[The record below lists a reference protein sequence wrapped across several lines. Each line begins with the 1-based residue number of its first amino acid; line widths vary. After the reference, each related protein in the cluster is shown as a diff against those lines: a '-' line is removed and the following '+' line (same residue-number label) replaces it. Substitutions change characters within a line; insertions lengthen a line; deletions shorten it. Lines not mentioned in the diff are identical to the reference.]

1 MPGAH
6 PPGPEDAPTAGTH
19 RPGVPEHIPFPVEA
33 PFTVRAD
40 MRRWSQGDAGH
51 LRLDARYPD
60 YLVAK
65 LDALARDA
73 AGCRAVARGLP
84 PRQLALAVA
93 EAAERLGAD
102 LASRGSSA
110 PFRWGADGLEVPTL
124 GLAVSADGGALRRA
138 PRPPPPGLEAPA
150 RRAWEH
156 LVGLPPAARLLDA
169 LALAVQEDLVWMGP
183 GTRTRGPAATA
194 GAGHGSADVL
204 HVCFPSGWDPGA
216 RAGAS
221 FEALHR
227 PVPGRERLEGASAA
241 VMRALLTRGPFVRYV
256 WSLAP
261 SGALGRNPRHE
272 RAAQVDR
279 PEALWYRAERQTTAP
294 LPRQGRALFTIRV
307 YTAPLPRVL
316 AAGGPGAE
324 GERRARLAAAL
335 RSMDEPTAAY
345 KGVAGLREE
354 VLDWLEGAAPGA

>member
-1 MPGAH
+1 MTPGR
-6 PPGPEDAPTAGTH
+6 PPGGDPSGADW
-19 RPGVPEHIPFPVEA
+19 RGVPERIPFPVEV
-33 PFTVRAD
+33 PFAVRAD
-40 MRRWSQGDAGH
+40 MRRWSPGDAGH
-51 LRLDARYPD
+51 LRPDARYPD
-60 YLVAK
+60 YLEAK
-65 LDALARDA
+65 LDALAGDA
-73 AGCRAVARGLP
+73 SGCRAVARGLGV
-84 PRQLALAVA
+84 RALALAVA

-102 LASRGSSA
+102 LASRGAGPGA
-110 PFRWGADGLEVPTL
+110 PLRWGADGLEVPAL
-124 GLAVSADGGALRRA
+124 GLAVSADGGTLRRA
-138 PRPPPPGLEAPA
+138 PRPPPAGLEAPA

-156 LVGLPPAARLLDA
+156 LAGLSPGLRLLDA

-183 GTRTRGPAATA
+183 GARAGGAAATA

-227 PVPGRERLEGASAA
+227 PVPGRERLEAASAA

-261 SGALGRNPRHE
+261 SGALDRNPRHE
-272 RAAQVDR
+272 RAARVNR
-279 PEALWYRAERQTTAP
+279 PEALWYRTERQTTAP

-316 AAGGPGAE
+316 AAGGPGME
-324 GERRARLAAAL
+324 GERRMRLAAAV
-335 RSMDEPTAAY
+335 RSMDDATAAY

-354 VLDWLEGAAPGA
+354 LLHWLEGAAPGA